1 MFIWKKSQFRLVFTG
16 RDSDCPGGAHQ
27 RSEEQRHQVP
37 NRGARQ
43 GGRVGGRRPGTEHH
57 DISTIYSYGT
67 FWGRGGGGRNEQC
80 RNVFYVIGSSC
91 YDILN
96 NKHGM
101 YPANFWYFLQ
111 FLVATFYR

>member
-1 MFIWKKSQFRLVFTG
+1 M
-16 RDSDCPGGAHQ
+16 
-27 RSEEQRHQVP
+27 
-37 NRGARQ
+37 
-43 GGRVGGRRPGTEHH
+43 GGRRPGTEHH
-57 DISTIYSYGT
+57 DSSTIYSYGT
-67 FWGRGGGGRNEQC
+67 FWGRGGGEEEMSNA
-80 RNVFYVIGSSC
+80 VTFFYVIGSSC